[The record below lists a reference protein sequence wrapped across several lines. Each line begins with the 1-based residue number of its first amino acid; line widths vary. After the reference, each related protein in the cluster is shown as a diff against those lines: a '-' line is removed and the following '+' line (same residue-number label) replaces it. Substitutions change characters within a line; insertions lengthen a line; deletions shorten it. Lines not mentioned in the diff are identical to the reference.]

1 MSYAPSKTYFD
12 ADGTILGCFRLKE
25 NDNLFEYSV
34 NDDDPDLLD
43 FGEFDGIFPDNF
55 PHKVWVTTPWE
66 IGMPESSRLFATSS
80 SVDLIMKRLWRS
92 GQSKIILLMN
102 QGLSALHFG
111 AISS

>member
-34 NDDDPDLLD
+34 KDDDPDLLD

-55 PHKVWVTTPWE
+55 PHKVWVTAPWE
-66 IGMPESSRLFATSS
+66 MDRGYRYARVLKTVCYILVSGPDNETVMEKWLIKNNTPYES
-80 SVDLIMKRLWRS
+80 RS
-92 GQSKIILLMN
+92 
-102 QGLSALHFG
+102 
-111 AISS
+111 